1 MKHGFHQLLRL
12 FWFVELSLY
21 NILWQ
26 LTNHNS
32 VFYYNWPITAYRKF
46 NRPITVYY
54 SIQKPITAQYLI
66 LYHSQWQ
73 RDMVS
78 REVMSWTTSPT
89 PEHTTVTTRWLC
101 SPRYVSWPA
110 PDIVIMIIPGC
121 CYDVRVKIRHR
132 GGGQRHRLLQNRLQW
147 SRRIISETNAPRSV
161 SQVSLTLIIKY
172 FIRDW

>member
-1 MKHGFHQLLRL
+1 
-12 FWFVELSLY
+12 
-21 NILWQ
+21 
-26 LTNHNS
+26 
-32 VFYYNWPITAYRKF
+32 
-46 NRPITVYY
+46 
-54 SIQKPITAQYLI
+54 
-66 LYHSQWQ
+66 
-73 RDMVS
+73 MVS

-172 FIRDW
+172 FIRDCVASLSINIFSFFVSVLHIFWMLFPLQVLVEACWWVRSGSGSYQSSGGSGRQKLLINN